1 MPGGNPSAGYT
12 LKPSLVEWKLPSSRR
27 RQAAWRSLETFLSGM
42 ETPVSEERPAIFVF
56 LETFLSGMETTA
68 SDVGRLFL
76 FLP

>member
-1 MPGGNPSAGYT
+1 
-12 LKPSLVEWKLPSSRR
+12 
-27 RQAAWRSLETFLSGM
+27 M